1 MSGQKIIDGLREAIA
16 GKLDRVLI
24 NGEVWVKLETDHVV
38 VHKDR
43 LSRLTNAVGNE
54 FPNGYDG

>member
-24 NGEVWVKLETDHVV
+24 NGETWVKLEPDHVV
-38 VHKDR
+38 VHRDKLAR
-43 LSRLTNAVGNE
+43 AVGNE
-54 FPNGYDG
+54 FPNGYDD